1 MPIPHGDG
9 RLILAPLGGVGVI
22 GMNNMLI
29 GYDDDLVLLDCGVL
43 FADHQLP
50 GADLVLPS
58 LSLLDRLADRL
69 QAIVLTHGHEDHIG
83 AVPYVASRLD
93 LPVYGTKFTL
103 ALLEEKA
110 RHRGVGDLELHEIA
124 PGDTIHIGK
133 LSFTP
138 LRVTHSLPDCVSLA
152 IRTPVGNVLFTG
164 DWKRDDGLPD
174 GVRFD
179 EAGFRAFGDEGVLAM
194 LSDSTNAEVRG
205 HTVSEAEV
213 AVGLEGAIREA
224 TGRVFVGLFSSNL
237 YRMHAVIA
245 AARATGR
252 KVALIGRSIF
262 RYLDA
267 CEAWGGLEMPRDV
280 LIDVKHVDQY
290 EDHELVLVCTGSQ
303 GEPRAALPR
312 IARGDHPKVK
322 ARRGDTLLMSSRK
335 IPGNEKAIH
344 AMLDAFAKAGVRVVH
359 RSDKHTIHA
368 SGHAAEDELRWLLGL
383 VRPRF
388 FLPVHG
394 VYTFLDRHAQLARE
408 VGAEVPLLMTN
419 GDVVELDA
427 SGPQKIAEVEA
438 EPWLLDGRQVGT
450 AASLGV
456 HDRYEMGQSGLVAVT
471 AVYGRGPLAVT
482 ADARGVWT
490 KDGALL
496 RALEDE
502 LRPWLTRMLS
512 GGLGRESV
520 QEELRQ
526 YVRRYFRRANDRK
539 PVVVAQLLELGS

>member
-9 RLILAPLGGVGVI
+9 RLILTPLGGVGVI
-22 GMNNMLI
+22 GMNNMLL
-29 GYDDDLVLLDCGVL
+29 GYGDDLLLLDCGVL
-43 FADHQLP
+43 FADHMQP

-58 LSLLDRLADRL
+58 LTLLDRLADRL
-69 QAIVLTHGHEDHIG
+69 RAIVLTHGHEDHIG

-124 PGDTIHIGK
+124 PGDTIHFGK
-133 LSFTP
+133 VSISP

-152 IRTPVGNVLFTG
+152 IRTPAGNVLFTG

-174 GVRFD
+174 GTRFD

-205 HTVSEAEV
+205 HTVSEATV
-213 AVGLEGAIREA
+213 ADGLRQAIAEA
-224 TGRVFVGLFSSNL
+224 KGRVFVGLFSSNL
-237 YRMHAVIA
+237 YRVHAVVKA
-245 AARATGR
+245 AAAAGR

-267 CEAWGGLEMPRDV
+267 CDVWGGLQLPDGV
-280 LIDVKHVDQY
+280 LIDAKRVDQY

-312 IARGDHPKVK
+312 IARGDHPKIK
-322 ARRGDTLLMSSRK
+322 TRKGDTLLMSSRK

-359 RSDKHTIHA
+359 RSDNYTIHA

-383 VRPRF
+383 VRPRY

-394 VYTFLDRHAQLARE
+394 VYTFLDRHAALARD

-419 GDVVELDA
+419 GDVIELDA
-427 SGPQKIAEVEA
+427 EGPQKIGEIEA
-438 EPWLLDGRQVGT
+438 EPWLLDGRQLGT

-456 HDRYEMGQSGLVAVT
+456 HDRYEMGQFGVVAVT
-471 AVYGRGPLAVT
+471 AIFGRGPLQLT

-490 KDGALL
+490 DDGRLL
-496 RALEDE
+496 RELEAE
-502 LRPWLTRMLS
+502 LQPWLTRMLA

-526 YVRRYFRRANDRK
+526 YVRRYFRRALDRK
-539 PVVVAQLLELGS
+539 PVVIAQLLELDK